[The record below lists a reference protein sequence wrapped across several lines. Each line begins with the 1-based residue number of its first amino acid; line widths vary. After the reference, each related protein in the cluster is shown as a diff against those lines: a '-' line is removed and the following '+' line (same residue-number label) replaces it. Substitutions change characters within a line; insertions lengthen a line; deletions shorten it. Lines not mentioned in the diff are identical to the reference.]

1 MLNQNNLN
9 TKLVSLSQ
17 IKSPL
22 ITKTSSSLIPNLN
35 KKYMRVI
42 KFKRISI
49 GSIFLFF
56 CMLICEK
63 SAKAQVPHDLSQ
75 HSSFAYHE
83 LNLNNTTK
91 SIISQLNAPP
101 LNTNAF
107 KYGKVKD
114 KLDDINNFM
123 QWYLKYFPFPYASYS
138 NETSWLFGL
147 SKYNA
152 FRLKS
157 HGKVDSMTQASSV
170 TCFLYGTLNRQYKIV
185 LETNF
190 MFYKNNYNWKTTL
203 AYVDY
208 PLEYFG
214 IGNETKL
221 EDQKTLITTDW
232 QMSSYFL
239 FRTWKKWY
247 IGPVFDVYNY
257 EKVKLAE
264 DEAQLPNYNTNAD
277 HVLGTQSGLG
287 LKIIMEGRDNRLNAK
302 KGYYVETGYQLF
314 RDFIGSQFNYDAFY
328 ADFRYY
334 VPLAK
339 KVTLGAQI
347 HTESKVGEVP
357 VQSLSL
363 LGGDYFMRGTY
374 RGRYRDNVLLDA
386 QMELR
391 FPIYWIFSGVVFGS
405 SGQVAPAYDQLYL
418 NKYHYNYGAGLRLTM
433 DSEHDVNI
441 RFDVGRSSDQTI
453 FIVNV
458 SEAF

>member
-1 MLNQNNLN
+1 MLIFFCQLYVQYSSAQVSSAVYKPKSFEYHDFKLNQ
-9 TKLVSLSQ
+9 TSL
-17 IKSPL
+17 
-22 ITKTSSSLIPNLN
+22 
-35 KKYMRVI
+35 
-42 KFKRISI
+42 
-49 GSIFLFF
+49 
-56 CMLICEK
+56 
-63 SAKAQVPHDLSQ
+63 D
-75 HSSFAYHE
+75 
-83 LNLNNTTK
+83 
-91 SIISQLNAPP
+91 IISKLDNLP
-101 LNTNAF
+101 LLSKELKF
-107 KYGKVKD
+107 GKIKD
-114 KLDDINNFM
+114 KLEQVNNFM

-138 NETSWLFGL
+138 NETNWLFGL

-152 FRLKS
+152 FKLGS
-157 HGKVDSMTQASSV
+157 HGKVDSLTQASSV
-170 TCFLYGTLNRQYKIV
+170 TCFLYATLNRQYKIV

-190 MFYKNNYNWKTTL
+190 MYDKNNYNWKTTL

-214 IGNETKL
+214 IGNETDL
-221 EDQKTLITTDW
+221 DNQKTLITTDW

-264 DEAQLPNYNTNAD
+264 DESQLPNYNTSAD

-287 LKIIMEGRDNRLNAK
+287 VKIIMEGRDNRLNAK
-302 KGYYVETGYQLF
+302 KGYYVETSYQLF
-314 RDFIGSQFNYDAFY
+314 RNAIGSQFDYDAFY

-334 VPLAK
+334 VPVAK
-339 KVTLGAQI
+339 KVTLGMQV

-433 DSEHDVNI
+433 DSKHDVNL

>member
-1 MLNQNNLN
+1 
-9 TKLVSLSQ
+9 
-17 IKSPL
+17 
-22 ITKTSSSLIPNLN
+22 
-35 KKYMRVI
+35 MRV
-42 KFKRISI
+42 KKSI
-49 GSIFLFF
+49 GTSRKIWMLFF
-56 CMLICEK
+56 FVLFFIQHSK
-63 SAKAQVPHDLSQ
+63 TQVSKDLS
-75 HSSFAYHE
+75 HFKSFAYHDFK
-83 LNLNNTTK
+83 LNETTLDIMTK
-91 SIISQLNAPP
+91 
-101 LNTNAF
+101 LNTSPLYANAY

-152 FRLKS
+152 FKLGR
-157 HGKVDSMTQASSV
+157 HGKVDSLTQASSV
-170 TCFLYGTLNRQYKIV
+170 TCFLYATLNRQYKIV

-190 MFYKNNYNWKTTL
+190 MFDKNNYNWKTTL
-203 AYVDY
+203 AYIDY

-221 EDQKTLITTDW
+221 DDQKTLITTDW

-247 IGPVFDVYNY
+247 IGPVHDIYNY
-257 EKVKLAE
+257 VKVELGE
-264 DEAQLPNYNTNAD
+264 DEAQLPNYNTSAD
-277 HVLGTQSGLG
+277 HLLGTQSGLG
-287 LKIIMEGRDNRLNAK
+287 VKVIMEGRDNRLNAK
-302 KGYYVETGYQLF
+302 KGYYVETSYQIF
-314 RDFIGSQFNYDAFY
+314 SEAIGSQFNYDAFY

-334 VPLAK
+334 LPLMK
-339 KVTLGAQI
+339 KMTLGMQVHSEA
-347 HTESKVGEVP
+347 KAGDVP
-357 VQSLSL
+357 IQSLAL

-391 FPIYWIFSGVVFGS
+391 FPIYWIFSGVIFNS
-405 SGQVAPAYDQLYL
+405 IGQVAPSYDQLYL
-418 NKYHYNYGAGLRLTM
+418 DRYHYNYGVGLRLTM
-433 DSEHDVNI
+433 DSEHDVNL
-441 RFDVGRSSDQTI
+441 RFDVGRASDQTI